1 MEEEDLL
8 KLRFTKVEE
17 LDSYYYTRAANRRCS
32 FKTNRNTEVPS
43 DGWYAEC
50 RESDLEAMG
59 VNSLSMQYFK
69 KHPPAKYSSYVELK
83 NFLFLLQ
90 FF

>member
-50 RESDLEAMG
+50 TG
-59 VNSLSMQYFK
+59 
-69 KHPPAKYSSYVELK
+69 
-83 NFLFLLQ
+83 
-90 FF
+90 